1 MKINLLSFTTIFL
14 LFLFIFSQDTPSQN
28 INTTEQKK
36 QKKEKDEESEI
47 IKNFNKEWSTRMK
60 DYEGQYVYM
69 IPLEKN
75 KISIYFENIT
85 EVPTQIQGAVIVDE
99 KGEDIVLFQIEDPF
113 NNVVYHNETYGAIFN
128 FTVNTKGLY
137 KITFNNKFAGK
148 KITPTFTMNTGQNI
162 FLEKKDLDEKEKSLN
177 DVIQFLN
184 DMETKDKMKK
194 NAQRQRLKDVRNN
207 NRKFFLFTMIETL
220 ILIIISVWQYLYMK
234 HLFEIKGSL

>member
-1 MKINLLSFTTIFL
+1 MKLNLYLNIFFILFLLSY
-14 LFLFIFSQDTPSQN
+14 SQN
-28 INTTEQKK
+28 NNTINNNNKQKK
-36 QKKEKDEESEI
+36 EKKEKDEESEI
-47 IKNFNKEWSTRMK
+47 IKNFNKEWSIRMK

-162 FLEKKDLDEKEKSLN
+162 FLEKKDLDEIEKSLN

-207 NRKFFLFTMIETL
+207 NRNFFLFTMIETL